1 MRRSLLALL
10 LFAAACETRVSGIF
24 IATRPAVHPNP
35 PRTPAQVQLFTS
47 GHPDVP
53 YNELG
58 VIEEQVTQYGRGDAL
73 ALELAQLQAD
83 GAANGCDAVV
93 VGGSQEE
100 QFVNGKQGFGGFWG
114 TCIVYNRTTA
124 AK

>member
-1 MRRSLLALL
+1 MLAALL
-10 LFAAACETRVSGIF
+10 LVAACDTRVSGIF
-24 IATRPAVHPNP
+24 IATHPAVHPNP

-53 YNELG
+53 YTELG
-58 VIEEQVTQYGRGDAL
+58 VIEEQVTRSGLGDAL

-100 QFVNGKQGFGGFWG
+100 QMIDGKIGHGGFWG